1 MKLATQHIRLE
12 KTPKNDGIKKNQLL
26 KKNLKNILVTYINL
40 LNLWCRSWGWNYHEA
55 KFPINKITINKI
67 SMDEIEKESFNKKN
81 IKSKINSN

>member
-1 MKLATQHIRLE
+1 MRLKLSHLRQTW
-12 KTPKNDGIKKNQLL
+12 KN
-26 KKNLKNILVTYINL
+26 
-40 LNLWCRSWGWNYHEA
+40 HEA